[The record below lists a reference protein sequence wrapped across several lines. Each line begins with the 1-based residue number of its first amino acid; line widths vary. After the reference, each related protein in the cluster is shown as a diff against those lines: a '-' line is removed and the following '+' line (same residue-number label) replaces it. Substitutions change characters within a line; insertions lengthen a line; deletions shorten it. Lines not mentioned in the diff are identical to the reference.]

1 MPPLRLSVRLGL
13 GGLAAGGAAA
23 AHFLAFMLAAPD
35 AASRARLLRETG
47 HGAWPA
53 VVSVAVGAL
62 VIALLRLAAAR
73 LRDTDPLPKGA
84 LFRASARWL
93 LPLQIVGFVSLEA
106 VERLATGKGLT
117 GLAELWSEPVIALGV
132 VLQGLVALAG
142 AVLAVLVAGV
152 VDGLEALRSL
162 VRTPGPLAAE
172 LAPVGGVP
180 PRRNEG
186 RPGEPRAPPS
196 RM

>member
-1 MPPLRLSVRLGL
+1 MPPLRLSLRLWP

-23 AHFLAFMLAAPD
+23 AHLLAFMLAAPD

-53 VVSVAVGAL
+53 VVSVAMGAL
-62 VIALLRLAAAR
+62 AVALLGLAAAR
-73 LRDTDPLPKGA
+73 LRDIDPLPKGA

-106 VERLATGKGLT
+106 VERVATGKGLT
-117 GLAELWSEPVIALGV
+117 GLVDLWSEPVIALGV
-132 VLQGLVALAG
+132 VLQCLVALAG
-142 AVLAVLVAGV
+142 AFLAVLVAGV
-152 VDGLEALRSL
+152 VDVLESLRRL
-162 VRTPGPLAAE
+162 VRASGPLAAE
-172 LAPVGGVP
+172 LAPVGGVL